1 MTHVINITFSD
12 SFTSLKVI
20 YDDIPPSPSF
30 FGHIIPLQNEQVAR
44 FLNDLRLI

>member
-1 MTHVINITFSD
+1 MMIFPQPI
-12 SFTSLKVI
+12 I
-20 YDDIPPSPSF
+20 